1 MSKNY
6 VVKGSMR
13 LKFEWKKF
21 SKTVTADDEASARE
35 STLSILGGNHGVRRF
50 EVKINSITEEP
61 VKAQ

>member
-6 VVKGSMR
+6 VVKGSMK

-21 SKTVTADDEASARE
+21 TKTVAANDEASARE
-35 STLSILGGNHGVRRF
+35 RALSILGGNHGVRRF
-50 EVKINSITEEP
+50 EVKIVSTTEEP